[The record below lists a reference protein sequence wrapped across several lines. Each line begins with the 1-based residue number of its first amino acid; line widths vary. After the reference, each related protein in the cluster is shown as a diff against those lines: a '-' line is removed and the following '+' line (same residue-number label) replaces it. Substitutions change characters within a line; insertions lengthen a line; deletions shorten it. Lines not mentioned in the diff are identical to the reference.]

1 MHQEVSSNA
10 RSMAI
15 ITLMLRPI
23 CIHFILYI
31 QHSASKLNYLFLVF
45 HKFFLWIESTD
56 IFHFNKSLIIN
67 YSSHLT
73 CSSTVTVGI
82 HLWIYPWAEVPKHQQ
97 QHCGCSTH
105 VTESYCCGGGACLG
119 PQKTQLHAGPPM
131 QFPLR
136 APRAMQ
142 LWLHSF
148 GIQSSPNLI
157 TAGSQSPLP
166 LLSVDAVVPT
176 SSANLN
182 KKFLAKLLY

>member
-1 MHQEVSSNA
+1 
-10 RSMAI
+10 
-15 ITLMLRPI
+15 
-23 CIHFILYI
+23 
-31 QHSASKLNYLFLVF
+31 
-45 HKFFLWIESTD
+45 
-56 IFHFNKSLIIN
+56 
-67 YSSHLT
+67 
-73 CSSTVTVGI
+73 
-82 HLWIYPWAEVPKHQQ
+82 AEVPKHQQ

-176 SSANLN
+176 SFDSSTMKASNRKTWVALILIGVL
-182 KKFLAKLLY
+182 KRWLA